1 MGSYGC
7 ALRNAIEPDNLHLF
21 GEKPSGKVI
30 PEARSLEEAALSAS
44 QCVACP
50 LAQYRKQVV
59 FGEGNPQSPLVL
71 VGEGPGE
78 QEDLTGRPFVG
89 PAGKLLDRALLD
101 NGLSREDVYICNI
114 VKCRAADWR
123 DGRAYN
129 RAPSLEE
136 VSACS
141 PWLDLQLRL
150 LSPRVILCLGAPS
163 ASHIIHKNFQIT
175 KERGKVFPC
184 RYGALSLATIH
195 PAFVLR
201 QGGQSDEGYAFLVAD
216 IGKAWVLACSE

>member
-1 MGSYGC
+1 MT
-7 ALRNAIEPDNLHLF
+7 DNLHLF
-21 GEKPSGKVI
+21 GDKRRASTLPAI
-30 PEARSLEEAALSAS
+30 HSLEEAAQCAS
-44 QCVACP
+44 QCTACP
-50 LAQYRKQVV
+50 LSQHRKHVV
-59 FGEGNPQSPLVL
+59 FGEGNPKSPLVL

-123 DGRAYN
+123 DGRLYN
-129 RAPSLEE
+129 RVPSAEE

-141 PWLDLQLRL
+141 QWLDIQLRL
-150 LSPRVILCLGAPS
+150 LEPRVILCLGAPS

-184 RYGALSLATIH
+184 RYGALALATVH

-201 QGGQSDEGYAFLVAD
+201 QGGQNDEGYALLTAD
-216 IGKAWVLACSE
+216 IGKAWVLACVGQNSK

>member
-1 MGSYGC
+1 MPNG
-7 ALRNAIEPDNLHLF
+7 RETDNLHLF
-21 GEKPSGKVI
+21 GENPRAGTL
-30 PEARSLEEAALSAS
+30 PAFGSLEETALSAS

-50 LAQYRKQVV
+50 LAQHRKNVV
-59 FGEGNPQSPLVL
+59 FGEGNPRSPLVL
-71 VGEGPGE
+71 IGEGPGE

-101 NGLSREDVYICNI
+101 NGLTREDVYICNI
-114 VKCRAADWR
+114 VKCRAVDWR
-123 DGRAYN
+123 NGRVCN
-129 RAPSLEE
+129 RVPSPEE

-141 PWLDLQLRL
+141 QWLDVQLRL
-150 LSPRVILCLGAPS
+150 ISPRVILCLGAPS

-184 RYGALSLATIH
+184 RYGALALATVH

-201 QGGQSDEGYAFLVAD
+201 QGGQSDEGYALLCED
-216 IGKAWVLACSE
+216 IGKAWVLACSGEKP